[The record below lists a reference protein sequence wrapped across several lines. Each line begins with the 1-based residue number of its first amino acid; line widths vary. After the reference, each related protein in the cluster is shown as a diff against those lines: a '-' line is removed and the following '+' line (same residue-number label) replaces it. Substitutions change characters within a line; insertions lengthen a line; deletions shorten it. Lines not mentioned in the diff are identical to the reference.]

1 MNYSRVTPDVG
12 LASDGLGLKAIIP
25 KRVLLVFRLSTR
37 KLIEYVRVLETELL
51 KVRDGDVILIEPWPW
66 EYGDA
71 PPLPN
76 MDDVRTI
83 GGFHA
88 GKSDAAGAVVRG
100 L

>member
-66 EYGDA
+66 EKEEELLLSDGG
-71 PPLPN
+71 
-76 MDDVRTI
+76 DVRRRR
-83 GGFHA
+83 A
-88 GKSDAAGAVVRG
+88 N
-100 L
+100 